1 MRRFLTILVCVVVAC
16 STIVERTGAVTVTPT
31 PEAEFAN
38 TAPLLITAYQTANVG
53 KQLIALEVYNQSD
66 DPVALTEWNLYA
78 ITQDT
83 RYQLAMSTLYNG
95 LLLPGEHVTASV
107 AAGAS
112 YTLQGVIGGTITSIE
127 VECNDVSKNYKA
139 VIATIKEPNDAPF
152 FRSYTSTGYSTAAQ
166 PFVTSPNRSFYDD
179 GLYSP
184 LQTSLNL
191 RIIEIYP
198 YALDCAPNNSSELCG
213 DYVKLKNTG
222 EVTLQL
228 DGLALRTDYYGAT
241 STSSNTIK
249 LYGSVAPGNTVL
261 VTTLNSGSP
270 MQLTNGGGYVWLEDA
285 WGLARYDDTMQ
296 QYEPATSS
304 MQGYS
309 YAFSGDTWQWTTTPS
324 PHGDNIVT
332 PPSSEAAA
340 CSEGKYRNPETGRC
354 RTIEEAVNALTEC
367 EEGYERNPATNRCRK
382 IVLASETSLAPC
394 KEGQERN
401 PATNRCRSIA
411 SAVAELLPCDE
422 GYERNPETNRCR
434 KLKTSDVPAA
444 DFPVTPTAAVGA
456 DMSGWYAFGAL
467 GVVALSYAVWE
478 WRVEIKAI
486 ATRLLGFLRRAK

>member
-1 MRRFLTILVCVVVAC
+1 MRKFLTILVCLAVAC
-16 STIVERTGAVTVTPT
+16 NTIVEHAGAVTVTPT

-38 TAPLLITAYQTANVG
+38 TAPLLITAYQTADMG
-53 KQLIALEVYNQSD
+53 KQLVALEVYNQSD
-66 DPVALTEWNLYA
+66 YPVDISDWRLNI
-78 ITQDT
+78 ITQST
-83 RYQLAMSTLYNG
+83 RHQLPIIARYDG
-95 LLLPGEHVTASV
+95 LLLPGGHITANINTDARYALPDV
-107 AAGAS
+107 AGD
-112 YTLQGVIGGTITSIE
+112 TITG
-127 VECNDVSKNYKA
+127 VELEFMGTSNNYKLS
-139 VIATIKEPNDAPF
+139 TISVKEPNDAPF
-152 FRSYTSTGYSTAAQ
+152 FRSYTSTGYSTATQ
-166 PFVTSPNRSFYDD
+166 PFATSPSRPFYDD
-179 GLYSP
+179 YPYSP
-184 LQTSLNL
+184 LQTSPNL
-191 RIIEIYP
+191 KIIEIYP

-222 EVTLQL
+222 AISLEL

-249 LYGSVAPGNTVL
+249 LYGSVVPGDTVL

-332 PPSSEAAA
+332 SPSSEAAA
-340 CSEGKYRNPETGRC
+340 CPEGKYRNPETGRC

-382 IVLASETSLAPC
+382 IVLASETSPTPC

-486 ATRLLGFLRRAK
+486 ATRLLGFHRRAK